1 MKHNDR
7 PRKMTNFEKL
17 MGFLTFLGIVVAA
30 LSGVI
35 FWKQMTQMRIDQRAW
50 VVVNP
55 SDFKYIQ
62 NDSTGLVTVALPISV
77 MNTGKTPARKS
88 IVNIA
93 TQIVPNGANVI
104 FDYDRVTVENVAGIL
119 YPNSH
124 IDVEAKLLK
133 KNVNIPAGAE
143 TRYLSSSE
151 YKDLTEGRTF
161 IAVYAKG
168 SYTDVFGT
176 AHWYHFCG
184 FSSLSPQ
191 PIQVT
196 AQSCADYNGS
206 DDD

>member
-1 MKHNDR
+1 
-7 PRKMTNFEKL
+7 MTNFEKL

-35 FWKQMTQMRIDQRAW
+35 FWNQMKQMRTDQRAW
-50 VVVNP
+50 VVLTSSNFTYP
-55 SDFKYIQ
+55 K
-62 NDSTGLVTVALPISV
+62 NDATGEITVVLPMLIT
-77 MNTGKTPARKS
+77 NTGKTPARKS
-88 IVNIA
+88 VVNIA

-104 FDYDRVTVENVAGIL
+104 FDYDRVTVENVVGII

-124 IDVEAKLLK
+124 LDINAQLLRR
-133 KNVNIPAGAE
+133 NRNAAERSE

-151 YKDLTEGRTF
+151 SKDLTEGRTF
-161 IAVYAKG
+161 LAVYAKG

-176 AHWYHFCG
+176 AHWYRFCAFG
-184 FSSLSPQ
+184 TLSPQ

-196 AQSCADYNGS
+196 AESCANYNDS